1 MEEAGVI
8 QRSSSPWAS
17 PLHMVPKPDGSWRP
31 CGDYRRL
38 NNATVHDRY
47 PVPNIA
53 DFSTRLNGCKY
64 FTKLDLVKG
73 YYQVPMAAEDVPK
86 TAIITPFGLF
96 EFLKMPFGLK
106 CAGQTFQR
114 LMDEV
119 CAGLPFTFVY
129 IDDVLIASPDL
140 ETHLQH
146 LRLVLQR
153 FQQNGL
159 VINPAKCEFGR
170 FEINFLGHHVS
181 AAGASPL
188 LKHVEAV
195 EVFPQPQDRLQIQRF
210 LGLINFYRRFIP
222 AAARILRPLTDAL
235 AGPAKPLLWT
245 EQMSSAFISAK
256 RALATATNLVHPH
269 HSAPLSLAVDASS
282 THVGAVLQQ
291 KQGRSW
297 APLSFFSKKL
307 SSAESNY
314 STFDRELL
322 AAYSAIRHFRC
333 LLEGRRFQLWTDHK
347 PLCSAIHRISAPWSA
362 RQQRHLS
369 FVTEFTAELVYV
381 PGKDNSAADAMS

>member
-1 MEEAGVI
+1 
-8 QRSSSPWAS
+8 
-17 PLHMVPKPDGSWRP
+17 
-31 CGDYRRL
+31 
-38 NNATVHDRY
+38 
-47 PVPNIA
+47 
-53 DFSTRLNGCKY
+53 
-64 FTKLDLVKG
+64 
-73 YYQVPMAAEDVPK
+73 
-86 TAIITPFGLF
+86 
-96 EFLKMPFGLK
+96 
-106 CAGQTFQR
+106 
-114 LMDEV
+114 
-119 CAGLPFTFVY
+119 
-129 IDDVLIASPDL
+129 
-140 ETHLQH
+140 
-146 LRLVLQR
+146 
-153 FQQNGL
+153 
-159 VINPAKCEFGR
+159 
-170 FEINFLGHHVS
+170 
-181 AAGASPL
+181 
-188 LKHVEAV
+188 
-195 EVFPQPQDRLQIQRF
+195 
-210 LGLINFYRRFIP
+210 
-222 AAARILRPLTDAL
+222 
-235 AGPAKPLLWT
+235 
-245 EQMSSAFISAK
+245 MSSAFISAK